1 MTLVIVL
8 CVTLTDLGT
17 CCSGSQGHH
26 RADWYFPDG
35 VRLPFSG
42 AIFEGRAAQIA
53 VIRRTTATGPT
64 GIYRCDIATIAS
76 HDDYDYY
83 SVRATVYVGLYSADA
98 GMCT

>member
-8 CVTLTDLGT
+8 CHSDLST

-53 VIRRTTATGPT
+53 VIRRTTA
-64 GIYRCDIATIAS
+64 IYWTNWNLS
-76 HDDYDYY
+76 
-83 SVRATVYVGLYSADA
+83 L
-98 GMCT
+98 